1 MKLSGLQNTGTKT
14 GILLLNTL
22 WPWTWKRKWPSHPS
36 RIKKHQISNPS
47 LQMDEIPLKLTP
59 TRPNIKTERKP
70 KMIRFAQACSLFL
83 GCHNQMH
90 EWQNTCHQSENCKA
104 HQNSIH
110 CDLATDP
117 SMTDVHRSLFLYSD
131 MVRLQVMSTHS
142 AGRVNKNRIQYKKS
156 QNISVRIV
164 PNILVKNTNNLS
176 QILSIDRPPLSNF
189 SPFIA

>member
-1 MKLSGLQNTGTKT
+1 
-14 GILLLNTL
+14 
-22 WPWTWKRKWPSHPS
+22 
-36 RIKKHQISNPS
+36 
-47 LQMDEIPLKLTP
+47 
-59 TRPNIKTERKP
+59 
-70 KMIRFAQACSLFL
+70 
-83 GCHNQMH
+83 
-90 EWQNTCHQSENCKA
+90 
-104 HQNSIH
+104 
-110 CDLATDP
+110 
-117 SMTDVHRSLFLYSD
+117 

>member
-1 MKLSGLQNTGTKT
+1 
-14 GILLLNTL
+14 
-22 WPWTWKRKWPSHPS
+22 
-36 RIKKHQISNPS
+36 
-47 LQMDEIPLKLTP
+47 
-59 TRPNIKTERKP
+59 
-70 KMIRFAQACSLFL
+70 
-83 GCHNQMH
+83 
-90 EWQNTCHQSENCKA
+90 
-104 HQNSIH
+104 
-110 CDLATDP
+110 
-117 SMTDVHRSLFLYSD
+117 MTDVHRSLFLYSD